1 MSEALPPA
9 ADDARLLLDL
19 ERLRALLAAAAA
31 AAGSSTANP
40 GAGAMGE
47 LGVEEVALALDPVTK
62 LRGLS
67 DDWPG
72 PVPVTQQYNTWKH
85 STWGTH
91 LSDIPGAF
99 E

>member
-31 AAGSSTANP
+31 AAGSRTAKP

-62 LRGLS
+62 LRRLS
-67 DDWPG
+67 VWPG
-72 PVPVTQQYNTWKH
+72 AVPVHTVQHMDVQHVGHTW
-85 STWGTH
+85 
-91 LSDIPGAF
+91 
-99 E
+99 